1 VKLVES
7 DEEQLEQLK
16 NWWDENGTSLV
27 LTVVIALGGVF
38 GFRAWEANV
47 QQTGEAASAAYE
59 DLVAAV
65 ENIDA
70 DEEIMRDTAQSLA
83 TTLRSDF
90 EGSAYSV
97 FGALHMARL
106 AVDAGDLD
114 TAQSELE
121 WALENAGEPQLDTLI
136 RIRLARVLN
145 ASGDA
150 TAAMALLINHEPPVG
165 QLVSFEETRGDTF
178 HALGDLM
185 NARDAYQKAID
196 ALAEGETRPL
206 LELKLAD
213 IPKTPAADEG
223 A

>member
-1 VKLVES
+1 MVES

-47 QQTGEAASAAYE
+47 QQTGEAASAVYE
-59 DLVAAV
+59 DLVAAA
-65 ENIDA
+65 ENMEA
-70 DEEIMRDTAQSLA
+70 DEDAMRATAQSLSE
-83 TTLRSDF
+83 TLRTEYDS
-90 EGSAYSV
+90 STYAV

-106 AVDAGDLD
+106 AVDAGDLSK
-114 TAQSELE
+114 AQSELE
-121 WALENAGEPQLDTLI
+121 WALENVSEPRLETMV

-150 TAAMALLINHEPPVG
+150 TAGLALLINYQPPEG
-165 QLVSFEETRGDTF
+165 QHVSFEEARGDLY
-178 HALGDLM
+178 HALGDL
-185 NARDAYQKAID
+185 NSARDAYQKAIG
-196 ALAEGETRPL
+196 ALAEGETRPV

-213 IPKTPAADEG
+213 IPESPGEDEG